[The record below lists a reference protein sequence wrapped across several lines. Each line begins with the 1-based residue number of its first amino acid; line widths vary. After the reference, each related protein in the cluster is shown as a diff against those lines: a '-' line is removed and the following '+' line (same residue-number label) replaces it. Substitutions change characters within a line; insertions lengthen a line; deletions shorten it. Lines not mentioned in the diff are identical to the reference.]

1 MSIEED
7 KNKNLQ
13 AKGDRVCIWFVCWTV
28 PSRWYPSGTVRIE
41 DTELGWQ
48 PVQGGKVRA
57 RRWFT
62 TKTSI
67 TNSNG
72 YFRTGSFR
80 RPANYS
86 IVWETYQFSIR
97 EKW

>member
-57 RRWFT
+57 R
-62 TKTSI
+62 
-67 TNSNG
+67 
-72 YFRTGSFR
+72 SFEELG
-80 RPANYS
+80 PVLQDAQG
-86 IVWETYQFSIR
+86 ELLQ
-97 EKW
+97 